1 MVQALI
7 TGLLTGLILSFA
19 VGYVVFAIIRYS
31 INDGPKAGVSF
42 VLGVSAAD
50 MIFVALSVWAS
61 AFLLRVEGYE
71 KQIGIIGSLA
81 FMAIGLYGLLAS
93 QNLYSLR
100 NNNVVNTSGGD
111 LVKIWL
117 AGLMLNL
124 LNPGAI
130 ALWLS
135 VNIAVIDYTLNQKIV
150 FFAAVLSM
158 TLLTDLFK
166 VFLAGLLRK
175 SLTVRTTFYLNKIS
189 SGLFVVLGLGL
200 LIKSLFFT

>member
-1 MVQALI
+1 MV

-50 MIFVALSVWAS
+50 IIFVAISVWAS
-61 AFLLRVEGYE
+61 SFLLKVEGYE
-71 KQIGIIGSLA
+71 QEIGIVGSFA
-81 FMAIGLYGLLAS
+81 FILLGLYGIFRKE
-93 QNLYSLR
+93 NLYKMR
-100 NNNVVNTSGGD
+100 NQNENSSGGD

-124 LNPGAI
+124 FNPGAI

-150 FFAAVLSM
+150 FFTSVLSM

-175 SLTVRTTFYLNKIS
+175 NLTIRTTYYLNKIS
-189 SGLFVVLGLGL
+189 SALFVLLGLGL
-200 LIKSLFFT
+200 LIKSVFFTK